1 MGKILR
7 INLDNKDI
15 SYEEIQ
21 AEDEEKFLG
30 GMGVA
35 TSIVT
40 REVDPNINP
49 FDGENLLIFSVGPY
63 CGTAVPFCGRHFV
76 MAKSPLT
83 KIIGEASSGGFF
95 GKELKCAGF
104 DLVIIKGK
112 SEVPVYLCIKDGE
125 AEILSA
131 KDLWGCGT
139 QETTEKLKELQGD
152 DKIKVATIGI
162 AGENLVNIACII
174 NDNHHAAGRCGL
186 GAIMGSK
193 KLKAIVVKGTGK
205 VQVNNKEKLNE
216 AAKDIRELIKNDALA
231 MVMADSGTPVHIDS
245 MYSVGDVI
253 IKNYSTGRWIGIKNL
268 GAKAINARGEV
279 KKHGCFN
286 CPTACRGF
294 IEYNGEWVSRP
305 EYETL
310 GMIGSNLLVDDL
322 ETVIKWNLI
331 INDLGLDSISLG
343 AVIACFL
350 ESIDRKLIKYDLQQL
365 GFSEDQIWG
374 AIEPIEKL
382 INMIANRE
390 GIGDDLSQ
398 GVRAFCEKKGLPED
412 LSMHGKGLEIP
423 AHEPRANNLTAL
435 DYATT
440 PRGAYHC
447 YEPMHVSSYM
457 NLKEEINLTGGINRF
472 SSDKDVAEILIKVQ
486 NGSEAYSACGGCI
499 FGYWFTN
506 KLTPW
511 VNALNAITG
520 RSYSIESWIEAGE
533 RIFNMKRSY
542 NLKCGTTKDD
552 DTYGTRFSTP
562 LDKGGTRKNVPPLQ
576 DLLKDYYELRGWDN
590 EGKPI

>member
-35 TSIVT
+35 TSILT
-40 REVDPNINP
+40 REVDPKINP

-63 CGTAVPFCGRHFV
+63 CGTAVPYCGRHFV
-76 MAKSPLT
+76 IAKSPLT

-112 SEVPVYLCIKDGE
+112 SEDPVYLCIKDGE

-205 VQVNNKEKLNE
+205 VQVDNKEKLNE
-216 AAKDIRELIKNDALA
+216 AAKEIREIIKNDALA

-253 IKNYSTGRWIGIKNL
+253 IKNYTTGRWVGIKSL

-350 ESIDRKLIKYDLQQL
+350 ESIDRKLIEYDIQQL

-398 GVRAFCEKKGLPED
+398 GVRAFCEKKRLPEE

-472 SSDKDVAEILIKVQ
+472 SSDKDVAEIVIKVQ

-562 LDKGGTRKNVPPLQ
+562 LDKGGTRKNVPPVE
-576 DLLKDYYELRGWDN
+576 DLLKYYYEFRGWDN
-590 EGKPI
+590 EGRPI